1 MSLTVSH
8 IDVHTGPSNGFPS
21 QPLLDTSTRL
31 NCSVTLHPQLSQLTI
46 LTIQYQW
53 SSNGV
58 TRGSEQELV
67 LLNLSPSNAT
77 TYSCTVTVSSA
88 NPGEHLIR
96 QISNQ
101 SMYDLRAKGVSHRQC
116 DRLNFFTVP
125 APNFHLS
132 PGGRGVY
139 YSGEDLNV
147 TCISSVVGAVF
158 AWRAVNFLTQQ
169 PLIIP
174 NTTVS
179 SGSNTSVLILRPIR
193 VSDPVL
199 MDFIC
204 AVAFPENANIIANTF
219 LILASING
227 KIIMFLIVPCIVN
240 IFPVSSLSV
249 SVSSNASTVLDIS
262 GYNSFTVQCGGTFSP
277 SSHQSGESL
286 SFSLTRNSVP
296 VTDGLSTS
304 PVMATGNTVSQNSS
318 VQQTASSGPATLVY
332 NCTVDFSISGSLIT
346 TASNTTQVIVKGEL
360 ALYTIGPYA
369 SLLSTYLEQV
379 PHYQQLQ

>member
-1 MSLTVSH
+1 ML
-8 IDVHTGPSNGFPS
+8 P
-21 QPLLDTSTRL
+21 
-31 NCSVTLHPQLSQLTI
+31 
-46 LTIQYQW
+46 
-53 SSNGV
+53 
-58 TRGSEQELV
+58 
-67 LLNLSPSNAT
+67 NLSPADAT

-101 SMYDLRAKGVSHRQC
+101 SMYDLRPKGVLYRQC
-116 DRLNFFTVP
+116 QFSILYFLTASLVVV
-125 APNFHLS
+125 HLS
-132 PGGRGVY
+132 PGGSRMVY

-158 AWRAVNFLTQQ
+158 TWRAVNFLTQR

-193 VSDPVL
+193 VCDPVL
-199 MDFIC
+199 VDFIC
-204 AVAFPENANIIANTF
+204 AVAFLENK
-219 LILASING
+219 
-227 KIIMFLIVPCIVN
+227 KIMENKTSTLVN
-240 IFPVSSLSV
+240 ISGNQFMVWVVLLTLHLPVPSLSV

-262 GYNSFTVQCGGTFSP
+262 GYNSFTVQCGRTFSP

-286 SFSLTRNSVP
+286 SFMLTRNSVS

-304 PVMATGNTVSQNSS
+304 PVMATGDTVSQNSS
-318 VQQTASSGPATLVY
+318 VQQTAPSGPATLVY
-332 NCTVDFSISGSLIT
+332 NCTVEFSISGSLIT

-360 ALYTIGPYA
+360 ALYTIGPHA
-369 SLLSTYLEQV
+369 SLLSTYPEQV